1 MKIIRDGKEYELTN
15 EEMYEAYQEEKRA
28 YLIEDIL
35 GKAEDMEIKI
45 DNDIIGIIADR
56 AERTLDHN
64 DSWYESYWMSIE
76 YAIENTIQ
84 N

>member
-1 MKIIRDGKEYELTN
+1 MKIIRDGKEYELTDT
-15 EEMYEAYQEEKRA
+15 EMYDAYREEKRA

-35 GKAEDMEIKI
+35 GKAEDMEIEINNSYI
-45 DNDIIGIIADR
+45 DKIADL
-56 AERTLDHN
+56 AERTLEHN
-64 DSWYESYWMSIE
+64 DGWYESYWISIE